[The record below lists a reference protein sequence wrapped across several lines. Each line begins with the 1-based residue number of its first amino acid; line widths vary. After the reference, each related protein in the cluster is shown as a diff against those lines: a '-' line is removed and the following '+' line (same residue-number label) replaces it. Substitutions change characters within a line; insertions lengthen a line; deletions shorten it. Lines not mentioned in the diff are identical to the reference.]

1 MVVQF
6 KLEQNENEQMMEVSF
21 FILFNV
27 IAFILD
33 AVPVNGQDAKLPC
46 NKWIVELVDDIKPEI
61 SELMG
66 KLNWNILSPDLF

>member
-1 MVVQF
+1 MEVQF
-6 KLEQNENEQMMEVSF
+6 KLDQNENEQMMEVSF
-21 FILFNV
+21 LDFAIEQHFL
-27 IAFILD
+27 ISD

-66 KLNWNILSPDLF
+66 RFSIH